1 MMFSRIL
8 CFIKN
13 FEVKECVQKGA
24 LRFREQIDNT
34 SASFIQFMFSSFVV
48 ISGSSL
54 PLIFCI
60 HVCSGP
66 IYWGVVYLAK
76 KIIR

>member
-1 MMFSRIL
+1 MALIGG
-8 CFIKN
+8 N
-13 FEVKECVQKGA
+13 FLIE
-24 LRFREQIDNT
+24 
-34 SASFIQFMFSSFVV
+34 

-60 HVCSGP
+60 HVRSGP

-76 KIIR
+76 KIIKVMVFYM